1 MREIEASLKYIKG
14 SVYKLNN
21 VAQLIRNMGVREAD
35 AQLTFCEK
43 RVAILMKKLLASA
56 VANAK
61 NNFKINADRLV
72 VSRIDAGKSFVLK
85 RSMPRGRG
93 RSTRIEKRYSNLRIV
108 LAEKKIVENKKVS
121 KKG

>member
-61 NNFKINADRLV
+61 NNFKINEDRLV
-72 VSRIDAGKSFVLK
+72 VSRVDAGKSFVLK

>member
-61 NNFKINADRLV
+61 NNFKINEDRLV

>member
-43 RVAILMKKLLASA
+43 RVAILIKKLLASA

-61 NNFKINADRLV
+61 NNFKINEDRLV

>member
-21 VAQLIRNMGVREAD
+21 VAQLIRNLGVREAD

-61 NNFKINADRLV
+61 NNFKINEDRLV